1 MPLQIESIPQ
11 NSGESFRLLRWRD
24 NLTEVE
30 HFDGAGRAKPVQGAG
45 ESWHLHREVELAFIE
60 RGQGVRVVGDD
71 VAPFSGPELVLL
83 GPHLPHC
90 WHGLRRSTGCAVQ
103 FHWPLDHPLRS
114 LPEFSTLG
122 SLWPRAA
129 RGLLFS
135 AAVTARVRE
144 QLAALAGCAPLAR
157 LGLFLHILGELA
169 AAPPDGARLL
179 SRTEFGL
186 HEGLRHEAG
195 IERVIRHVLEQY
207 AEPHPLS
214 AVLRLAGMSKA
225 TFARQFPRF
234 TGCTF
239 TEFLCRVRLERARQ
253 RIVAGDD
260 AVATAAFA
268 VGFNHLSHFNRSY
281 RRLYSTTPSED
292 RRHRPAAVSRPTPP
306 SVLG

>member
-1 MPLQIESIPQ
+1 MAVAVSLHIESIPQ

-24 NLTEVE
+24 NLKEVE
-30 HFDGAGRAKPVQGAG
+30 HCDGKGRAKPVQGAG
-45 ESWHLHREVELAFIE
+45 ERWHLHREVELAFVE

-103 FHWPLDHPLRS
+103 FHWSLDHPLRS
-114 LPEFSTLG
+114 LPESSALG
-122 SLWPRAA
+122 ALWQRAA
-129 RGLLFS
+129 RGILFS

-144 QLAALAGCAPLAR
+144 QLAALAGCAPLPR

-169 AAPPDGARLL
+169 AVPSGETRLL

-195 IERVIRHVLEQY
+195 IGRVVRHVLEHF
-207 AEPHPLS
+207 AEPHSLS
-214 AVLRLAGMSKA
+214 AMLRLAGMSKA

-253 RIVAGDD
+253 RLMAGDD
-260 AVATAAFA
+260 TVATAAFA

-281 RRLYSTTPSED
+281 RRLYLTTPSED
-292 RRHRPAAVSRPTPP
+292 RRRRTSHIGWKSKR
-306 SVLG
+306 

>member
-1 MPLQIESIPQ
+1 MSLHIESIPR

-24 NLTEVE
+24 NLKEVE
-30 HFDGAGRAKPVQGAG
+30 HCYGAGRTKPVQGAG
-45 ESWHLHREVELAFIE
+45 ERWHLHREVELTLVE
-60 RGQGVRVVGDD
+60 RGHGVRVVGDD

-90 WHGLRRSTGCAVQ
+90 WHGLHHSTGCAVQ

-114 LPEFSTLG
+114 LPELSALG
-122 SLWPRAA
+122 ALWQRAA
-129 RGLLFS
+129 RGILFS
-135 AAVTARVRE
+135 SAVTRRVRE
-144 QLAALAGCAPLAR
+144 QLAALADCAPLPR

-169 AAPPDGARLL
+169 AVPSGGARLL
-179 SRTEFGL
+179 SRTEFGA

-195 IERVIRHVLEQY
+195 IGRVIRHVLEQY

-214 AVLRLAGMSKA
+214 GMLRLAGMSKA

-253 RIVAGDD
+253 RIFAGDD

-281 RRLYSTTPSED
+281 RRLYSMTPSDD
-292 RRHRPAAVSRPTPP
+292 RRRRANHTAPKAKR
-306 SVLG
+306 